1 MLYWNYFVFVNRES
15 LHQEIEALNL
25 RLSAINDILTAQQA
39 SLRTDTAHKPV
50 PAQDKLHN
58 LLNKY
63 VCVTAY
69 HSASSC
75 PRLLSFSS
83 YFFTFGICDNL
94 LFACHISVFPIGFKI
109 CIFHFAMV

>member
-1 MLYWNYFVFVNRES
+1 MLYWNYFIFVNRES

-50 PAQDKLHN
+50 PAQEKLHN

-63 VCVTAY
+63 VCV
-69 HSASSC
+69 SLS
-75 PRLLSFSS
+75 LSFILSPLIIIPYLFF
-83 YFFTFGICDNL
+83 YFWNL
-94 LFACHISVFPIGFKI
+94 
-109 CIFHFAMV
+109 